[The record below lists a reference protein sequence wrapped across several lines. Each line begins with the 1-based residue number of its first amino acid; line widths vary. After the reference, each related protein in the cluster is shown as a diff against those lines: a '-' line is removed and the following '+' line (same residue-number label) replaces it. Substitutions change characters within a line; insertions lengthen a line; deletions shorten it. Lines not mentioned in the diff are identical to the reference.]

1 MNWLLLQTMAQI
13 SVERILNALPEG
25 FLIAL
30 FVWALLRV
38 LRRQN
43 SGTRFAVW
51 FLALLTVAALPVLG
65 GFGAGLGAEQGQGHA
80 LMTSGMSAPVSG
92 SLRPAIAIPGRW
104 ALFFFLAW
112 ILGACVA
119 MARLAAGLWH
129 LRQLRRSCTPVV
141 AADLDPAVRKT
152 VEEIGGASD
161 RAVDA
166 AGRAGTPVAPQT
178 SIRRNGRG
186 RPLLHRSK
194 PVTVATSECVRVP
207 AAIGFWKRTIVL
219 PAWALR
225 ELPPE
230 DLNVILLHEFAHL
243 RRGDDWTNL
252 IEKIV
257 RALFFFHPA
266 VWWIENRLSVE
277 REMACDDAVL
287 AETANPHGYASCLV
301 SLLEKS
307 LAHRGWSMAQAAVDR
322 AREASLRLAQIL
334 DTKRPV
340 ATRVW
345 KPALGMVAAFSV
357 VCLAH
362 APQFVAF
369 DRGFDRGMTASNSDY
384 GYSAAV
390 VPSALRTRADSASF
404 GPAELRSAWT
414 GEGARPHISC
424 CPQPAAKM
432 RTAKAVPARAVAG
445 RELASAQAVSARLN
459 AEPAGDQVV
468 AISAN
473 AERETVPRFRTLVFI
488 EAMQYRTADSSVWS
502 VQVWR
507 VTLVSTAPG
516 RLGRVPV
523 ADSI

>member
-13 SVERILNALPEG
+13 SVERILNALPAG

-38 LRRQN
+38 LRKQN

-51 FLALLTVAALPVLG
+51 FLALLTIAALPVLG
-65 GFGAGLGAEQGQGHA
+65 GFGAGQGQRQA
-80 LMTSGMSAPVSG
+80 LTMMTSGMSAPVSG

-104 ALFFFLAW
+104 ALFVFLAW
-112 ILGACVA
+112 AVGVGVA
-119 MARLAAGLWH
+119 MARLATGLWH

-152 VEEIGGASD
+152 VEVIGASKS
-161 RAVDA
+161 A
-166 AGRAGTPVAPQT
+166 
-178 SIRRNGRG
+178 
-186 RPLLHRSK
+186 SK

-207 AAIGFWKRTIVL
+207 AAIGFWRRTIVL

-252 IEKIV
+252 IQKIV

-266 VWWIENRLSVE
+266 VWWIESRLSVE

-287 AETANPHGYASCLV
+287 AETANPHGYATCLV

-334 DTKRPV
+334 DTRRPV

-369 DRGFDRGMTASNSDY
+369 DRGMLPSNSDHA
-384 GYSAAV
+384 YSAALSPV
-390 VPSALRTRADSASF
+390 SFPSLPSTSGEPGVPVRLDPSAAPSASLGASAAGSRDARRSTT
-404 GPAELRSAWT
+404 GP
-414 GEGARPHISC
+414 
-424 CPQPAAKM
+424 
-432 RTAKAVPARAVAG
+432 RAVSH
-445 RELASAQAVSARLN
+445 RLASTPVVSARLN
-459 AEPAGDQVV
+459 AAPAGDQVV

-488 EAMQYRTADSSVWS
+488 EATQYRTADSSVWS

-507 VTLVSTAPG
+507 VTLVSTVPG
-516 RLGRVPV
+516 RLARVPV
-523 ADSI
+523 ANSI